1 MHGFQGIYWHT
12 RKNKFNKFLLNCSMV
27 SFTVIIDKISVLGV
41 KAVVAVA
48 TKEAAEA
55 VDMVLVLEEELA
67 ADMEE

>member
-1 MHGFQGIYWHT
+1 
-12 RKNKFNKFLLNCSMV
+12 MV